1 MSFIAAKNEEL
12 TKAKNKF
19 KQDESILDDKLR
31 IQVDNIQQL
40 QEKLTESQKLVSAD
54 KETLF
59 RQNLNYKSSVKK
71 ALEIIDKPLVF
82 FFGKDKV
89 LILLKGEP

>member
-1 MSFIAAKNEEL
+1 MSFVTAKNEEL
-12 TKAKNKF
+12 TKEKNKF
-19 KQDESILDDKLR
+19 KQDESVLNDKLR

-40 QEKLTESQKLVSAD
+40 QEKLTEAQKLVSAD

>member
-1 MSFIAAKNEEL
+1 MSFVTAKNEEL

-19 KQDESILDDKLR
+19 KQDESILNDKLR
-31 IQVDNIQQL
+31 IQVDNIQRL
-40 QEKLTESQKLVSAD
+40 QEKLTEAQKLVSAD

-71 ALEIIDKPLVF
+71 VLEIIDKPLVF